1 MKFSASFSR
10 SVAMALALAFLG
22 ESAYGQNRGTSVVTV
37 TVSTSTATPPP
48 KKDGATSSVTLAPEV
63 EAKLKELLDKTKV
76 KKGEAWDTQ
85 MKKEIDDIATATGL
99 SDAGRQTLAAAAKQ
113 AIAASMQ
120 TWAPDLPEVVRRQL
134 ARLPK
139 ESAVAMIVQAQ
150 DQLGAV
156 LDWSDVSSQ
165 SKAPDQQD
173 VWTKALHQT
182 LTPAQFEAWSQSRSK
197 HKDEIEKQI
206 ADVLKNGAGRTHDR
220 QTNAMMN
227 EWQGH

>member
-1 MKFSASFSR
+1 MSPSR
-10 SVAMALALAFLG
+10 
-22 ESAYGQNRGTSVVTV
+22 
-37 TVSTSTATPPP
+37 
-48 KKDGATSSVTLAPEV
+48 PEV

-76 KKGEAWDTQ
+76 KKGEAWDAQ
-85 MKKEIDDIATATGL
+85 MKKEIDEIATVTGL
-99 SDAGRQTLAAAAKQ
+99 SDAGRQSLAAAAKQ
-113 AIAASMQ
+113 AIAASLQ
-120 TWAPDLPEVVRRQL
+120 NWAPDLPDVVRRQL

-139 ESAVAMIVQAQ
+139 QAAVAMIVQAQ

-182 LTPAQFEAWSQSRSK
+182 LTPAQFEAWSQSQAK

-206 ADVLKNGAGRTHDR
+206 ADVLKNWHRPDARPADQPEHDRVQEHRNDAELAGRSRGPARSLRQDR
-220 QTNAMMN
+220 GQPDRR
-227 EWQGH
+227 QGPRPERRKPSSR